1 MRWIC
6 YISLYAHTS
15 KRGSRF
21 NRMSWANYIIQLS
34 GGNSMGVAWIWEWS
48 RHSTLFT
55 RIYSVLLGLYVQWT
69 ITIWQQCMILMI

>member
-1 MRWIC
+1 
-6 YISLYAHTS
+6 
-15 KRGSRF
+15 
-21 NRMSWANYIIQLS
+21 
-34 GGNSMGVAWIWEWS
+34 MGVAWIWEWS